1 MHPTG
6 LRAGAALACA
16 RLDQLPLKLRN
27 ACKHRDQQSAM
38 RRRGVR
44 PSVSQRLEANR
55 AFAKGMQD
63 VEQVAM
69 ASRSSRVTI
78 STSPGSSRR
87 RSFASSGAVSS
98 HRSASPYTLAQPAA
112 PPEKAAQRFSLSD
125 LHRRLLL
132 EERL

>member
-1 MHPTG
+1 
-6 LRAGAALACA
+6 
-16 RLDQLPLKLRN
+16 
-27 ACKHRDQQSAM
+27 M

-87 RSFASSGAVSS
+87 RSFASSGAVCLRTALLRHIPWHSQ
-98 HRSASPYTLAQPAA
+98 RRRRRRRRRGSASPSCAGGCCWKSGFRNYGSIS
-112 PPEKAAQRFSLSD
+112 RW
-125 LHRRLLL
+125 
-132 EERL
+132 